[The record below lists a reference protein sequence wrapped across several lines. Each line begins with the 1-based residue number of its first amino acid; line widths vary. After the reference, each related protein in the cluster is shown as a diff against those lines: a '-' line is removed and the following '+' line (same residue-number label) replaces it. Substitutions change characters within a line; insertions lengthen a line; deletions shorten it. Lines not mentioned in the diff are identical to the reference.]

1 MCSVW
6 SFIVSEAEI
15 LEQLFSTFDRYWF
28 IVQWW
33 ASVSFGLI
41 MIAYFAAEKI
51 SALLLG
57 TILGLYLIYTSWV
70 YMLLVYNVDIGAGL
84 LADLNSLSNS
94 DELKTQGAR
103 VALENPFVIYGTWL
117 GNVALP
123 LTFFACIGYLLYAY
137 SHARRNT

>member
-70 YMLLVYNVDIGAGL
+70 YMLLVYNVEIGAGL
-84 LADLNSLSNS
+84 
-94 DELKTQGAR
+94 
-103 VALENPFVIYGTWL
+103 
-117 GNVALP
+117 
-123 LTFFACIGYLLYAY
+123 
-137 SHARRNT
+137 